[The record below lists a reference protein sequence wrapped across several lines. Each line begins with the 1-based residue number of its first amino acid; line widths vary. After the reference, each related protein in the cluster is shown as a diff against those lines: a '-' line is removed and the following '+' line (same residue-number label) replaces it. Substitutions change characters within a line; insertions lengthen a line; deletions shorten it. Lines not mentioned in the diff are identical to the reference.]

1 MNRREEE
8 KQELASL
15 VKLMRRNL
23 ELAEQLCVTLSEE
36 LDFVG
41 TYIDLES
48 RSLGATFRPD
58 IKIAEDVHPEQVW
71 LPSMMI
77 QIPVENSVK
86 HALRGK
92 EGERNLWITVDRQER
107 GIRIKITDNGGGYRP
122 DSRHRGTGT
131 GMKVIMQTIQILNMK
146 NKEAIDVAVHNV
158 TLPGGEV
165 GCEVTF
171 LLPDKYDYEI

>member
-1 MNRREEE
+1 
-8 KQELASL
+8 
-15 VKLMRRNL
+15 
-23 ELAEQLCVTLSEE
+23 
-36 LDFVG
+36 
-41 TYIDLES
+41 
-48 RSLGATFRPD
+48 
-58 IKIAEDVHPEQVW
+58 
-71 LPSMMI
+71 MI

-158 TLPGGEV
+158 TLPDGEV

-171 LLPDKYDYEI
+171 LLPDKYDYKI